1 MDKIENRTVIEMVS
15 INKLKDALLRTGV
28 VEPDIHENDRT
39 PSWDG
44 EIRLYNS
51 RKSFCKSNLVGRI
64 PVQVKGTFVERFQK
78 GKAMF
83 QADVS
88 DLQNYLNDGG
98 VIFFLIQIKDFD
110 DYRIYYIP
118 LLPFDLRRLLDAA
131 GTQKTKQIKLDL
143 FPHKY
148 KDGMLRLFYDF
159 LTNKKRQSTLLPD
172 IRSIRDLEESN
183 IDIERFEVSV
193 PRIGVENREDLFE
206 NLLSHP
212 QYIYAK
218 PKNLNASFVVDK
230 IYPEKIVIHQ
240 KGPVEV
246 NGEVLY
252 KRIDEVRLPN
262 EKKLFKL
269 GNDVTIKMDANSF
282 NIDYSFQGT
291 LQEQLCEIKLMIAF
305 LQKQE
310 IRMGGH
316 SLMHNYNL
324 DFHGHTLEEALGRQS
339 YLLRIDA
346 MLKKLHIEKDLNL
359 GSLSD
364 KEMHGLNY
372 LVDGIVDGKPV
383 PLSFHGN
390 SRVGKMI
397 IGNITVFLGAKDNP
411 NGQGVYIQDF
421 FESGDLMLS
430 EEGTPPE
437 DGYRIS
443 PYVLL
448 TLNLLKSV
456 DNISLSQIVP
466 AIKAVPY
473 SEIYGSRV
481 TLLILELLKLF
492 DERGNYEVLDVIA
505 KLIDY
510 LQENDNSQ
518 DELYQINRLQTEK
531 RRRKLTKDET
541 QYLMTMKASG
551 IPLQY
556 QLAANILL
564 ESFQEAQIV
573 YDMLEES
580 ERQMFDAYPI
590 KNLWIK

>member
-1 MDKIENRTVIEMVS
+1 MEKIENKTVIEIVS
-15 INKLKDALLRTGV
+15 INKLKEAVLRTGV
-28 VEPDIHENDRT
+28 IEPDIHENDKT

-44 EIRLYNS
+44 EIRLYSS
-51 RKSFCKSNLVGRI
+51 RESFSKSKLVGRI

-78 GKAMF
+78 GKASF
-83 QADVS
+83 QADVN

-98 VIFFLIQIKDFD
+98 VVFFLIQIKGFD
-110 DYRIYYIP
+110 DYRIYYIS

-131 GTQKTKQIKLDL
+131 GAQKTKQIRLDL

-148 KDGMLRLFYDF
+148 RDGMLRIFYDF
-159 LTNKKRQSTLLPD
+159 LENKKKQSTLLPN
-172 IRSIRDLEESN
+172 IHSIRDLKESN
-183 IDIERFEVSV
+183 IDIERLEFSV
-193 PRIGVENREDLFE
+193 PRIGIENREDLFG

-212 QYIYAK
+212 HYIYAK
-218 PKNLNASFVVDK
+218 PKNLDVSFVVDK
-230 IYPEKIVIHQ
+230 VYPEKIVIHQ
-240 KGPVEV
+240 KGPIEV

-252 KRIDEVRLPN
+252 TRIDEVRLPN

-269 GNDVTIKMDANSF
+269 GNDVTITMDASRF

-305 LQKQE
+305 LQKQD
-310 IRMGGH
+310 IRVGGH
-316 SLMHNYNL
+316 PLMNNYNL
-324 DFHGHTLEEALGRQS
+324 DSHGRTLKETLDRQS

-346 MLKKLHIEKDLNL
+346 MLKKLHVEKDLEL

-364 KEMHGLNY
+364 EEWHCLNC
-372 LVDGIVDGKPV
+372 LVDGILDDKPV
-383 PLSFHGN
+383 PLSIHGN
-390 SRVGKMI
+390 GRVGKLTV
-397 IGNITVFLGAKDNP
+397 GNISVFLGSKDNP
-411 NGQGVYIQDF
+411 NGQGIFIQDF
-421 FESGDLMLS
+421 FKSDDLVLS
-430 EEGTPPE
+430 EEGEPPE
-437 DGYRIS
+437 NGYKIS

-448 TLNLLKSV
+448 TIDLLKSI

-466 AIKAVPY
+466 TIKTIPY
-473 SEIYGSRV
+473 SEIYGERI
-481 TLLILELLKLF
+481 TLLVLELLKLF
-492 DERGNYEVLDVIA
+492 DERKNYDILEVIIQ
-505 KLIDY
+505 LIDY
-510 LQENDNSQ
+510 LQENDDSK

-531 RRRKLTKDET
+531 RRRNLTKEEI
-541 QYLMTMKASG
+541 QYLMTMKVSG

-573 YDMLEES
+573 YDMLEEN